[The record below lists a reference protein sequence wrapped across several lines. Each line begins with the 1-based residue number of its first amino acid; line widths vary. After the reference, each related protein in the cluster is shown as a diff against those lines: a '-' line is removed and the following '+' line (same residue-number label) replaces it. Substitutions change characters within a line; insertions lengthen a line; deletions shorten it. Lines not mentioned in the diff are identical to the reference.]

1 MKPLI
6 VLVGGGSASGKT
18 LLCETLMKEIPN
30 ISLLN
35 IDNFY
40 KNNTHLSFEERCKVN
55 YDKPEAYEIELL
67 LNKIDE
73 YNQNKDIEIPTYD
86 FKMHLRS
93 QETQHIKYNEILLID
108 GIFALYFNDLLE
120 ISDFNIYVDASENTR
135 LNRRIKRDIALRGR
149 SKESVINQFIST
161 VKPMHDLYIEPSK
174 LNADYIFINEENN
187 GLDNKQVLLL
197 KNKIL
202 DLKTNRDC

>member
-67 LNKIDE
+67 LNKINE

-108 GIFALYFNDLLE
+108 GIFALYFKDLLE

>member
-67 LNKIDE
+67 LNKINE
-73 YNQNKDIEIPTYD
+73 YNQNKDIEIPIYD

-108 GIFALYFNDLLE
+108 GIFALYFKDLLE

-149 SKESVINQFIST
+149 SKESVINQFITT

-187 GLDNKQVLLL
+187 GLDNKQVQLL

-202 DLKTNRDC
+202 NLKTNRDC

>member
-187 GLDNKQVLLL
+187 GLDNKQVQLL

>member
-40 KNNTHLSFEERCKVN
+40 KNNIHLSFEERCKVN

-73 YNQNKDIEIPTYD
+73 YNQNKDIEIPIYD

-108 GIFALYFNDLLE
+108 GIFALYFKDLLE

-202 DLKTNRDC
+202 DLKANRDC

>member
-67 LNKIDE
+67 LNKINE
-73 YNQNKDIEIPTYD
+73 YNQNKDIEIPIYD

-108 GIFALYFNDLLE
+108 GIFALYFKDLLE